1 MSTVQSLVGQHFA
14 YAHGRTGVLQQLLLS
29 QSDVDRL
36 LGAADGKA
44 TEQILI
50 ELKMTSIIDQGIRE
64 GNAVLQA
71 VAGWIRT
78 EVEQMSPL
86 AKQPIFSI
94 LWLEGDAPLLAYLL
108 KEAHGLTSEIAQEPV
123 SGMSAYDPDSL
134 RALVRERREGD
145 LPSHLTAFVADVLA
159 MENINARTID
169 TKVAQFIAALSL
181 ALAKTSGSP
190 LIRKYVRRSIDLQ
203 NIRTALRLEKEDRD
217 SSLPYLLSGGS
228 IAIAELAGSLPT
240 IVAAVGKSDL
250 SYLLSD
256 TLQSSDD
263 RNALERKLS
272 EVIAAV
278 IADMWNVP
286 LSIEPV
292 FAFAAIGISQ
302 LKLLRMILIG
312 KRNNLSPQ
320 DIKRALPPFL
330 SATHYLS

>member
-1 MSTVQSLVGQHFA
+1 MSNVQSLIGQHFA

-36 LGAADGKA
+36 LGAPDGKA
-44 TEQILI
+44 TEQILT

-71 VAGWIRT
+71 VAGWIRS

-123 SGMSAYDPDSL
+123 SGMSAYAPDSL
-134 RALVRERREGD
+134 RALVRERIEGD
-145 LPSHLTAFVADVLA
+145 LPSHLTSFVSEVLA
-159 MENINARTID
+159 TDGINARSID
-169 TKVAQFIAALSL
+169 TKVAQFIANTSL

-190 LIRKYVRRSIDLQ
+190 LIRKYVRRNIDLQ
-203 NIRTALRLEKEDRD
+203 NIRTALRLADEDRD
-217 SSLPYLLSGGS
+217 ESLFYMLNGGS
-228 IAIAELAGSLPT
+228 ISASDLAGPLSS
-240 IVAAVGKSDL
+240 IVTAVGKSEL
-250 SYLLSD
+250 GYLLSD
-256 TLQSSDD
+256 VLQSNEDK
-263 RNALERKLS
+263 NALERKLS

-312 KRNNLSPQ
+312 KRNGLSPQ